1 VGANLYLAVT
11 ARPPGERGSAWSMPR
26 PEPRAPGSLDCGS
39 GWDPSDRD
47 PCPKPL
53 ALFALP
59 TPHRSSFRIA
69 RSLGRAR
76 NDFASGHPRNCM
88 EFNSTQCGV
97 APSTSQDMRAYPG
110 TQRRGAPMDG
120 PSFRLDEWLTYRR
133 VSRSE
138 WYRLRAANNAPE
150 TYGQGRMQ
158 RITMRADR
166 AWVQK
171 QKRLAR
177 ARQTSTGAT
186 ATA

>member
-1 VGANLYLAVT
+1 
-11 ARPPGERGSAWSMPR
+11 
-26 PEPRAPGSLDCGS
+26 
-39 GWDPSDRD
+39 
-47 PCPKPL
+47 
-53 ALFALP
+53 
-59 TPHRSSFRIA
+59 
-69 RSLGRAR
+69 
-76 NDFASGHPRNCM
+76 
-88 EFNSTQCGV
+88 
-97 APSTSQDMRAYPG
+97 
-110 TQRRGAPMDG
+110 MDG

-186 ATA
+186 ARVLVPVL